1 MRRSEINIFLIE
13 DDKVD
18 QMAFKRFVK
27 SEGLP
32 YKYEIAGSIS
42 EAKKVL
48 KSKNFEV
55 VITDYMLGD
64 GTSFEIFD
72 SIIDTPII
80 FITGAGDEEIA
91 VKAMKAGAYDYLIKD
106 PDRHY
111 LKVLPITV
119 ENAIRHKEAE
129 RQLRLL
135 QSAVVNANDAVL
147 ITEANNYELPGPG
160 IVYVNEAFSRMT
172 GYESKEVIGKTP
184 RVLQG
189 PKTSRKELDTIRNAL
204 EKLEPCR
211 VELINYRKGGLE
223 IWVDLNIVP
232 LWDDRGNLTHWLSIQ
247 RDITDRKLY
256 EMNLLEIRE
265 KEINIASKIQKTL
278 LFKDLPIDFQSLDIS
293 AQTVSSEHVDGDF
306 YDFFKQNNNSLDLLI
321 GDVMGKGVPAA
332 LLAAATKSQF
342 LQAFNYLIAS
352 SQNFT
357 LPEPEQVINL
367 VNSEITQ
374 RFISIESFVTLC
386 LARFDFSNGNITIV
400 DCGHTKTIHYHKSTG
415 GCSLIQGDNMPLGFL
430 ESEVYKQWSYPM
442 ENGDIFLFYSDGV
455 TEAIDE
461 KGEFFGLPRL
471 MELVRKNNI
480 SQVKGLTR
488 IIIEN
493 VSEFTGSDKFEDDL
507 TCIAVKIKGH

>member
-172 GYESKEVIGKTP
+172 GYESKEVI
-184 RVLQG
+184 
-189 PKTSRKELDTIRNAL
+189 
-204 EKLEPCR
+204 
-211 VELINYRKGGLE
+211 
-223 IWVDLNIVP
+223 W
-232 LWDDRGNLTHWLSIQ
+232 
-247 RDITDRKLY
+247 
-256 EMNLLEIRE
+256 
-265 KEINIASKIQKTL
+265 
-278 LFKDLPIDFQSLDIS
+278 
-293 AQTVSSEHVDGDF
+293 
-306 YDFFKQNNNSLDLLI
+306 
-321 GDVMGKGVPAA
+321 
-332 LLAAATKSQF
+332 
-342 LQAFNYLIAS
+342 
-352 SQNFT
+352 
-357 LPEPEQVINL
+357 
-367 VNSEITQ
+367 
-374 RFISIESFVTLC
+374 
-386 LARFDFSNGNITIV
+386 
-400 DCGHTKTIHYHKSTG
+400 
-415 GCSLIQGDNMPLGFL
+415 
-430 ESEVYKQWSYPM
+430 
-442 ENGDIFLFYSDGV
+442 
-455 TEAIDE
+455 
-461 KGEFFGLPRL
+461 
-471 MELVRKNNI
+471 
-480 SQVKGLTR
+480 
-488 IIIEN
+488 
-493 VSEFTGSDKFEDDL
+493 
-507 TCIAVKIKGH
+507 

>member
-1 MRRSEINIFLIE
+1 MKQKIDKGRFKFIE
-13 DDKVD
+13 TWVFPGKVED
-18 QMAFKRFVK
+18 FVK
-27 SEGLP
+27 ETLH
-32 YKYEIAGSIS
+32 
-42 EAKKVL
+42 
-48 KSKNFEV
+48 
-55 VITDYMLGD
+55 
-64 GTSFEIFD
+64 
-72 SIIDTPII
+72 
-80 FITGAGDEEIA
+80 
-91 VKAMKAGAYDYLIKD
+91 
-106 PDRHY
+106 R
-111 LKVLPITV
+111 
-119 ENAIRHKEAE
+119 
-129 RQLRLL
+129 
-135 QSAVVNANDAVL
+135 
-147 ITEANNYELPGPG
+147 
-160 IVYVNEAFSRMT
+160 
-172 GYESKEVIGKTP
+172 
-184 RVLQG
+184 
-189 PKTSRKELDTIRNAL
+189 
-204 EKLEPCR
+204 
-211 VELINYRKGGLE
+211 
-223 IWVDLNIVP
+223 
-232 LWDDRGNLTHWLSIQ
+232 
-247 RDITDRKLY
+247 
-256 EMNLLEIRE
+256 LEIRE